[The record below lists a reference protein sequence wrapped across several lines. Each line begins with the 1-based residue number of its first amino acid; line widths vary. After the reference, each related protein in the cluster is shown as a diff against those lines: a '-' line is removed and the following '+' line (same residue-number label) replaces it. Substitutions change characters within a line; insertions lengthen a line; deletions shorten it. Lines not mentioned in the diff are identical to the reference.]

1 MCTSPVFA
9 YSVVPLKSLGGCC
22 EGAHKKV
29 LRKTVTL
36 LRIARSTHS
45 YRMVYHGRVE
55 RGCKLLRGIWGI
67 ETCIYKTA
75 GKSSSSSCSFRA
87 ASLEKLTGSF
97 HCGNYTLE
105 CSSWRVSVF
114 KEILRIL
121 FTCGT
126 TVLLQASQA
135 MCNKPHGC
143 HGLNNLLPS
152 SLSVSFTATALVY
165 VCMCGARSRT
175 DASTFF
181 SSYRMSQQRQK

>member
-9 YSVVPLKSLGGCC
+9 YSVVPLKSFGMVPSSGRC

-29 LRKTVTL
+29 LRKTAPL

-45 YRMVYHGRVE
+45 YKMAYHGRVE

-67 ETCIYKTA
+67 ETSIYKTA
-75 GKSSSSSCSFRA
+75 GKFSSSPCSFRA

-105 CSSWRVSVF
+105 CSYVGVPVF

-121 FTCGT
+121 YTCGT
-126 TVLLQASQA
+126 TGNMVHVHEAE
-135 MCNKPHGC
+135 
-143 HGLNNLLPS
+143 
-152 SLSVSFTATALVY
+152 LS
-165 VCMCGARSRT
+165 
-175 DASTFF
+175 
-181 SSYRMSQQRQK
+181 